1 MISRKRLIK
10 SFLEMY
16 NSIMFKKIGI
26 IYKETL
32 SFDADISAY
41 IDTILSHSKEL
52 YFHESA
58 LDAPKDFPKISKD
71 ELGNQSDL
79 IIVFGGDGTMLSTA
93 RDFIGYDI
101 PIMGVN
107 FGQVG
112 FLTDSSENNFKQSI
126 DDVFNNNFKLEE
138 RSFVKA
144 EFGDN
149 EIFGL
154 NEIVLHSGSYAQMMR
169 FSVTVDDQ
177 LIFEERADGLI
188 ISTPTGSTAYSLS
201 AGGSII
207 YPNLKVWSIIP
218 MLPHNL
224 SSRPFIISS
233 DRKVEIQVTSGPDK
247 NAYISADG
255 QTELPISYGT
265 KVNIS
270 EKSDVLKLVHPSNY
284 NFFEACRDKLGWALD
299 VTKR

>member
-1 MISRKRLIK
+1 
-10 SFLEMY
+10 
-16 NSIMFKKIGI
+16 MFKKIGV
-26 IYKETL
+26 IYKKSL
-32 SFDADISAY
+32 SFVKDISPH
-41 IDTILSHSKEL
+41 IETILSHSKEL

-58 LDAPKDFPKISKD
+58 EDAPKDFPKLSKD
-71 ELGNQSDL
+71 ELGDQSDL
-79 IIVFGGDGTMLSTA
+79 IIVFGGDGTLLSTA

-126 DDVFNNNFKLEE
+126 DDVFNSNFKIEE

-144 EFGDN
+144 EFGDK

-154 NEIVLHSGSYAQMMR
+154 NEIVLHSGSYAQMMK

-255 QTELPISYGT
+255 QSEIPISYGS

-270 EKSDVLKLVHPSNY
+270 EKNDVLKLVHPSNY
-284 NFFEACRDKLGWALD
+284 NFFEACRDKLGCLLYTSPSPRDSFRSRMPSSA
-299 VTKR
+299 

>member
-1 MISRKRLIK
+1 MISKKRLIN

-16 NSIMFKKIGI
+16 NSIMFKKIGV
-26 IYKETL
+26 IYKESL
-32 SFDADISAY
+32 SFDGDISPHVE
-41 IDTILSHSKEL
+41 TILSHSKEL
-52 YFHESA
+52 YFHKSA
-58 LDAPKDFPKISKD
+58 SDAPNEFPKLSKD
-71 ELGNQSDL
+71 ELGDQSDL

-93 RDFIGYDI
+93 RDFISYDI

-112 FLTDSSENNFKQSI
+112 FLTDSSENNFQQSI

-144 EFGDN
+144 EFGDK

-154 NEIVLHSGSYAQMMR
+154 NEIVLHSGSYAQMMK
-169 FSVTVDDQ
+169 FSVSVDDQ

-233 DRKVEIQVTSGPDK
+233 DRKVEIKVTNGPDK

-255 QTELPISYGT
+255 QSELPINYGT

-270 EKSDVLKLVHPSNY
+270 EKSDALKLVHPSNY
-284 NFFEACRDKLGWALD
+284 NFFEACRDKLGWALN

>member
-1 MISRKRLIK
+1 
-10 SFLEMY
+10 
-16 NSIMFKKIGI
+16 
-26 IYKETL
+26 
-32 SFDADISAY
+32 
-41 IDTILSHSKEL
+41 
-52 YFHESA
+52 
-58 LDAPKDFPKISKD
+58 
-71 ELGNQSDL
+71 
-79 IIVFGGDGTMLSTA
+79 MLSTA
-93 RDFIGYDI
+93 RDFIAYDI

-126 DDVFNNNFKLEE
+126 DDVFNSNFKLEE

-144 EFGDN
+144 EFGDK

-154 NEIVLHSGSYAQMMR
+154 NEIVLHSGSYAQMMK

-255 QTELPISYGT
+255 QTELPISYST

>member
-1 MISRKRLIK
+1 MILKKRLIK
-10 SFLEMY
+10 SFIEMY
-16 NSIMFKKIGI
+16 NSTMFRKIGI
-26 IYKETL
+26 IYKNSL
-32 SFDADISAY
+32 SFAEIYDHLRRIKNYPDEI
-41 IDTILSHSKEL
+41 

-58 LDAPKDFPKISKD
+58 IDVSDEFKKLSTE
-71 ELGNQSDL
+71 ELGNKSDL

-93 RDFIGYDI
+93 REFIGYDI

-107 FGQVG
+107 FGRVG
-112 FLTDSSENNFKQSI
+112 FLTDSSGGEFEQSLEDIFNDNFQI
-126 DDVFNNNFKLEE
+126 EE

-144 EFGDN
+144 EFDEK

-169 FSVTVDDQ
+169 FSVSVDDQ

-255 QTELPISYGT
+255 QSEIPITYGT

>member
-1 MISRKRLIK
+1 
-10 SFLEMY
+10 MY
-16 NSIMFKKIGI
+16 NSHMFKKIGV
-26 IYKETL
+26 IYKKSL
-32 SFDADISAY
+32 SFDTDISPHV
-41 IDTILSHSKEL
+41 DTILNHSKEL

-58 LDAPKDFPKISKD
+58 SDVPSEFQKLSKD

-93 RDFIGYDI
+93 REFIEHDI
-101 PIMGVN
+101 KIMGVN

-112 FLTDSSENNFKQSI
+112 FLTDSSENSFSESI
-126 DDVFNNNFKLEE
+126 NDVFNDNFKLEE

-144 EFGDN
+144 EFDDK

-154 NEIVLHSGSYAQMMR
+154 NEIVLHSGSYAQMIR
-169 FSVTVDDQ
+169 FSVSVDDQ

-255 QTELPISYGT
+255 QSELPISYGT

-284 NFFEACRDKLGWALD
+284 SFFEACRDKLGWALD
-299 VTKR
+299 VNKR